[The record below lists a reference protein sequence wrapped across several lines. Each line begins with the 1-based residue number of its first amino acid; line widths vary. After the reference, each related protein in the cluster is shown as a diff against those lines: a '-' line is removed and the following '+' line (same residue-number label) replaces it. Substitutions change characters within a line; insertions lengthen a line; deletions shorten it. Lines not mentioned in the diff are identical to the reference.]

1 MLVHV
6 SPCAPRTSSAARQH
20 IVASWRRGSPHLH
33 AAATTRARH
42 ELMML
47 RLRILNRDLP
57 HATSTGSGVSTSM
70 ADPAACTT
78 ADVVDNASTS
88 AAAAAVARR
97 WCGRHCCHG
106 RRSARSLRLASF
118 ATPVTATV

>member
-33 AAATTRARH
+33 AAATTRARR

-57 HATSTGSGVSTSM
+57 HATSAGSGVSTFM
-70 ADPAACTT
+70 ADPAACKT
-78 ADVVDNASTS
+78 AAVVEHASAA

-97 WCGRHCCHG
+97 CCGRHCCHR
-106 RRSARSLRLASF
+106 RRSARSLCLASF
-118 ATPVTATV
+118 ATRVTAIV